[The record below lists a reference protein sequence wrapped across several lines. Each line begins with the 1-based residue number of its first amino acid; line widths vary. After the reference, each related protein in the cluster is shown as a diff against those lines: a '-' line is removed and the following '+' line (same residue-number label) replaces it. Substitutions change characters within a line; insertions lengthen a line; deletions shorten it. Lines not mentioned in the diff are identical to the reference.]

1 MSGEKHPKL
10 ENVDLD
16 TSYILGVIYDDV
28 SLTLEMDFHLLEG
41 HPRFEQTDAEEGC
54 YRKGFI
60 RFSDMEDLRLKKT
73 KAPMARARSECDRER
88 HARRRIFSHAG
99 RLGRNRAHRQ
109 LDPDSDRLTG
119 IN

>member
-16 TSYILGVIYDDV
+16 TSYVLGVIYDDV

-41 HPRFEQTDAEEGC
+41 HPRFEHTDAEEGC

-73 KAPMARARSECDRER
+73 RAADSADLDLSVIESATLDGEYF
-88 HARRRIFSHAG
+88 HMLGGWGEIELTASSIRIAI
-99 RLGRNRAHRQ
+99 
-109 LDPDSDRLTG
+109 D
-119 IN
+119 

>member
-28 SLTLEMDFHLLEG
+28 SLTLEMDFHVLEG
-41 HPRFEQTDAEEGC
+41 HPRYEETDQEEGC

-73 KAPMARARSECDRER
+73 KAEDGQSVDLSVIESATIEGDYCYMLSGWGEIE
-88 HARRRIFSHAG
+88 
-99 RLGRNRAHRQ
+99 
-109 LDPDSDRLTG
+109 LTANS
-119 IN
+119 IQIAID